1 MPLVFHTSTFWQTIV
16 VWLLFLSSIS
26 TLFFNSV
33 SYSRLRGQ
41 ELAIRET
48 ARTAGVQLAAAAVP
62 VAARSSSNNTAGDL
76 NAELELI
83 TRDILSRYEGAEG
96 GFYLSDA
103 RDEFLGY
110 AFPSEHHPGP
120 RRDVRRDPPPKE
132 EPYIRLQAKQTA
144 GQENSDPLI
153 QSRDVGPSR
162 VVVATTPVGTDRPA
176 RLVSWLMY
184 RVTGPEQHRDQLNR
198 YQVSTSLALGG
209 IVVSLLLTLSLR
221 RTLQTE
227 RSSRERLR
235 DELRRSEH
243 LASLG
248 LMVAQVAH
256 ELRNPLAGIRSTVQL
271 WQRLPADSRTPESL
285 QAVISAVDRLDA
297 LLTNLLQFSRSEM
310 ADRAD
315 VDLNAVVRETGQLL
329 AVQLREQHVQLTLV
343 LDPQL
348 PPFRGSAS
356 GLRQVVLNLATNALQ
371 AMPGG
376 GNLSCQTRSNPAGT
390 EVELEITDTGQ
401 GIDPT
406 TRARLFEPFF
416 TTRAAG
422 TGLGLALCRE
432 IVMQHHGQIELL
444 PVEPH
449 GTRCRVQLPVQTT
462 L

>member
-1 MPLVFHTSTFWQTIV
+1 MPLDFQTGAFWQTVV

-33 SYSRLRGQ
+33 SYSRLGGQ

-48 ARTAGVQLAAAAVP
+48 ARTAGLQLAAAAAS
-62 VAARSSSNNTAGDL
+62 VAARESANDSSDDL

-83 TRDILSRYEGAEG
+83 TRDVLSRYEGAEG
-96 GFYLSDA
+96 GFYLSGG
-103 RDEFLGY
+103 RDQFLGF
-110 AFPSEHHPGP
+110 AFPSERHPGP
-120 RRDVRRDPPPKE
+120 RHDVRRDPPPKE

-144 GQENSDPLI
+144 GQATSDPLI

-198 YQVSTSLALGG
+198 YQVSTYLALGG
-209 IVVSLLLTLSLR
+209 IVASLLLTLSLR
-221 RTLQTE
+221 RTLLTE

-271 WQRLPADSRTPESL
+271 WQRLPAESRTPESL
-285 QAVISAVDRLDA
+285 QAVVGAVDRLDA

-310 ADRAD
+310 TNRSD
-315 VDLNAVVRETGQLL
+315 VDLNAVVRETVQLL
-329 AVQLREQHVQLTLV
+329 AVQLREQHVQLSLV

-348 PPFRGSAS
+348 PQFSGSAP
-356 GLRQVVLNLATNALQ
+356 GLRQVVLNLATNAVQ
-371 AMPGG
+371 AMPDG
-376 GNLSCQTRSNPAGT
+376 GNLSCQTRLSPAGT
-390 EVELEITDTGQ
+390 EVELDIIDTGH

-406 TRARLFEPFF
+406 TRAGLFEPFF
-416 TTRAAG
+416 TTRASG

-432 IVMQHHGQIELL
+432 IIMQHHGRIELL

-449 GTRCRVQLPVQTT
+449 GTRCRIQLPVQTT
-462 L
+462 P